1 MRDRFETSLREVQ
14 VRTSVRLEKC
24 YLKHGTSIAVRLY
37 VIDKVPGGAIAA
49 TIQRSSIRELIGAL
63 AIPARTA
70 LVMAPAAPLRRSANP
85 SLFRAMKSRPP
96 RPRPFHAPIRNNVL
110 PVAYSALATPAPL
123 REPVGVVP
131 PYRPDRKARV
141 EGKSVSVR

>member
-70 LVMAPAAPLRRSANP
+70 LVMAPAAPLRRSQTP
-85 SLFRAMKSRPP
+85 SLSPALKHISEQRRVGKEGASTCSFRC
-96 RPRPFHAPIRNNVL
+96 
-110 PVAYSALATPAPL
+110 TP
-123 REPVGVVP
+123 
-131 PYRPDRKARV
+131 KQ
-141 EGKSVSVR
+141 

>member
-85 SLFRAMKSRPP
+85 SLFRAMKRRPP
-96 RPRPFHAPIRNNVL
+96 RSEEHTSEL
-110 PVAYSALATPAPL
+110 QS
-123 REPVGVVP
+123 
-131 PYRPDRKARV
+131 
-141 EGKSVSVR
+141 

>member
-1 MRDRFETSLREVQ
+1 MRISDWSSDVCSSDLVQ

-70 LVMAPAAPLRRSANP
+70 LVLAPAAPLRRSANP
-85 SLFRAMKSRPP
+85 SLFRSAQRRVGKEGVRPCSSRWFPSP
-96 RPRPFHAPIRNNVL
+96 
-110 PVAYSALATPAPL
+110 
-123 REPVGVVP
+123 
-131 PYRPDRKARV
+131 
-141 EGKSVSVR
+141 